1 MGEGGSPPRLSEMP
15 RMSAPL
21 TAPAVLDRVF
31 LEVRAK
37 LLEVA
42 ASLDRIERS
51 DDAETL
57 RRDYRLQQIRET
69 ISILNS
75 PGSDRAERV
84 QMIFSDPYVSNWMKK

>member
-1 MGEGGSPPRLSEMP
+1 
-15 RMSAPL
+15 MSAPL
-21 TAPAVLDRVF
+21 TAPAVLDRVY

-57 RRDYRLQQIRET
+57 RRDDRLRQIRET
-69 ISILNS
+69 IAILNS

-84 QMIFSDPYVSNWMKK
+84 QMVFSDPYVSHWMKK

>member
-1 MGEGGSPPRLSEMP
+1 
-15 RMSAPL
+15 MSAPL